1 MAFDRSA
8 EAAAARLRAA
18 FEMHDTGMKLQR
30 QNLRRRN
37 PDASEAEIDRLFE
50 QWLHDRPPDCPGRR
64 IEVPRRG
71 A

>member
-1 MAFDRSA
+1 MGSDQSA
-8 EAAAARLRAA
+8 EAAAARLRVA
-18 FEMHDTGMKLQR
+18 FEMHDTGMQLQR

-50 QWLHDRPPDCPGRR
+50 QWLDDRPPDCPGRR
-64 IEVPRRG
+64 IELPRRG